1 MKQMDGVDRYDV
13 DRISHLNA
21 IRNFNYDPF
30 SVIPKE
36 ECTVGALRRQAAGH
50 DVSIKAKGK
59 RQSAGTLASQLGP
72 TAKR

>member
-1 MKQMDGVDRYDV
+1 V
-13 DRISHLNA
+13 L
-21 IRNFNYDPF
+21 
-30 SVIPKE
+30 PKE